1 MKRGGTVE
9 VMRFLVKHTSIE
21 TTYVHYD
28 FQHSSFYRIVCDIAE
43 SVKCNPSPPFPDSQ
57 TTPHHIFL
65 VPVNLGVLSLSIK
78 NHTPTHH
85 RAGATSSRGA
95 PPSSHFRPQR
105 LRPRYPTRSHMADP
119 ELMGVL

>member
-1 MKRGGTVE
+1 VE

-85 RAGATSSRGA
+85 RAAREPQTGTIRRSYVISGRPAIIAFSSAAAQAEVPDQVAHG
-95 PPSSHFRPQR
+95 RP
-105 LRPRYPTRSHMADP
+105 
-119 ELMGVL
+119 